1 MLSDSVSP
9 ITHFTSTALQIPEID
24 LNHQAS
30 KLTLALEPECAAL
43 FCQLMTNENIAR
55 YCHTFG
61 EVTSNRYMVLDIGGG
76 TVDIAIHKVNEEDN
90 TVESDLVPTGN
101 DWGGTKVNEEF
112 SKLLQRIVGDPQFQ
126 SFHKKMGAQADA
138 IISTLIYQD
147 FELRKKH
154 FGDSD
159 TEDDE
164 LSIVLNHK
172 FVIHYTEAAI
182 NAGVKALNDDR
193 VDLDED
199 TLIIKFSKMKE
210 LFEPALKGIIDC
222 TSLALD
228 KSSINV
234 EMVYLV
240 GGFGGCKY
248 IYRVLSDF
256 FKKRDPNI
264 VVVVPKLNKLAVS
277 RGAVILKQR
286 PDIVKS
292 RRSDA
297 YYGICIYDRFD
308 AKKHDEAY
316 KDHNAELKRDY
327 CRDVFCIF
335 IKKDEVLQSSSCFTH
350 SFLPYNHTTS
360 ETRIAVYRTIKE
372 NVKYVKNRRGGPI
385 DGVEFIGAIKLKT
398 PRGSFQYHKRNI
410 DVKIHLGGT
419 ELKVSAIYTP
429 TNHQVYA
436 TIDFLTK

>member
-1 MLSDSVSP
+1 MLSNSVSP
-9 ITHFTSTALQIPEID
+9 ITHFTPTTLQIPEID
-24 LNHQAS
+24 LNDKTH
-30 KLTLALEPECAAL
+30 KLDLALEPECAAL
-43 FCQLMTNENIAR
+43 YCQLMTNEMVAR
-55 YCHTFG
+55 HCCIFG
-61 EVTSNRYMVLDIGGG
+61 EVASNRYMVLDIGGG

-112 SKLLQRIVGDPQFQ
+112 SKLLQRIVDDPQFQ
-126 SFHKKMGAQADA
+126 NFRKKLGAQADA

-164 LSIVLNHK
+164 LSIVLHHK
-172 FVIHYTEAAI
+172 FIKHYTEAAI
-182 NAGVKALNDDR
+182 DAGVKALNDDR

-210 LFEPALKGIIDC
+210 LFESAVKSIIDC
-222 TSLALD
+222 TSSALD
-228 KSSINV
+228 KSSINI

-240 GGFGGCKY
+240 GGFGGCQY

-277 RGAVILKQR
+277 RGAVIFKQR

-292 RRSDA
+292 RRSGA
-297 YYGICIYDRFD
+297 YYGISIRKTFD
-308 AKKHDEAY
+308 AKEHDRAY
-316 KDHNAELKRDY
+316 KVYNAELKRDY
-327 CRDVFCIF
+327 CNNVFCVF
-335 IKKDEVLQSSSCFTH
+335 IRKDEVVQSTSYFKH

-360 ETRIAVYRTIKE
+360 ETHIVVYQTMKE
-372 NVKYVKNRRGGPI
+372 NVKYVKDRRGNPI
-385 DGVEFIGAIKLKT
+385 DGVERIGAIKLKT
-398 PRGSFQYHKRNI
+398 PPGSFQYHQRNI

-429 TNHQVYA
+429 TDHQVHA
-436 TIDFLTK
+436 TVDFLTK